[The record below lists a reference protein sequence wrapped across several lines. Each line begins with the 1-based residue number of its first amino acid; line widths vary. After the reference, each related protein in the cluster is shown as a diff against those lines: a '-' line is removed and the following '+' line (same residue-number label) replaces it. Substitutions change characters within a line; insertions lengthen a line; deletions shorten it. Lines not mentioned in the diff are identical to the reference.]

1 MKLPQKQSLDQNIED
16 TTHKEKQLKALNNKI
31 DDYVSGFTVHGLTR
45 VLTAPRK
52 ESVFWFM
59 ALATSLLISI
69 SVVHGLAKKYSRFE
83 VYTEIRS
90 IVTDKNRFPSVSFC
104 EFNMLV
110 NSYFAYCGKPFS
122 SRPKGNERNKICH
135 LDQIPEPR
143 DIHNDSPDTWSNGLF
158 NIKVCQKWG
167 LGKCHVGNL
176 VKSRKRL
183 NHSCFTWNFKGDF
196 YDMYSHVSI
205 IFEYKKPTWMKQ
217 RPTVI
222 AIPHDSDITEIDLT
236 TSITLNP
243 RRKNQLT
250 MGLTRVNRKEHPYP
264 SKCINGGREKDLL
277 PGIYSR
283 RTCTETQI
291 YKKVY
296 EACGDTTD
304 YMRPY
309 MRQAYQQDNGA
320 LTPGKFINA
329 THSNYTAVSKCIKR
343 MIDQMDNNQLRG
355 GCPFPCKEL
364 EIATF
369 ATHAEMDEGYESL
382 MDINVTKYYY
392 QVELQLQNVD
402 SYKIMEEKELY
413 TWDQMACEI
422 GGFLGLVMG
431 ASMLSMIEIIACS
444 WFYTIKRAKFGNKDK
459 VLLNKNED

>member
-1 MKLPQKQSLDQNIED
+1 
-16 TTHKEKQLKALNNKI
+16 
-31 DDYVSGFTVHGLTR
+31 
-45 VLTAPRK
+45 
-52 ESVFWFM
+52 
-59 ALATSLLISI
+59 
-69 SVVHGLAKKYSRFE
+69 
-83 VYTEIRS
+83 
-90 IVTDKNRFPSVSFC
+90 
-104 EFNMLV
+104 
-110 NSYFAYCGKPFS
+110 
-122 SRPKGNERNKICH
+122 
-135 LDQIPEPR
+135 
-143 DIHNDSPDTWSNGLF
+143 
-158 NIKVCQKWG
+158 
-167 LGKCHVGNL
+167 
-176 VKSRKRL
+176 
-183 NHSCFTWNFKGDF
+183 
-196 YDMYSHVSI
+196 
-205 IFEYKKPTWMKQ
+205 
-217 RPTVI
+217 
-222 AIPHDSDITEIDLT
+222 
-236 TSITLNP
+236 
-243 RRKNQLT
+243 

-444 WFYTIKRAKFGNKDK
+444 WFYTVKRVKFGNKQ
-459 VLLNKNED
+459 L